1 MLVRDLLYTIIK
13 HALVAVKLTAVH
25 LEHLLPDQGD
35 PVGGGWPVDEPVE
48 GGKVRLAVA
57 GSF

>member
-13 HALVAVKLTAVH
+13 HALVTVKLTAVH

-35 PVGGGWPVDEPVE
+35 PVGGGWPVDEPAD
-48 GGKVRLAVA
+48 GGR
-57 GSF
+57 